1 MLDRAPEGQCP
12 QPHEPPQHPPPP
24 PEGPLNAGF
33 DEAPCT
39 AKLENCLSTFAAPH
53 SGHVTAWSLERTS
66 SSKCDSH
73 SMHAYS

>member
-1 MLDRAPEGQCP
+1 VYVASRMRQWP

-24 PEGPLNAGF
+24 VGPLNAGF
-33 DEAPCT
+33 AAVPCT
-39 AKLENCLSTFAAPH
+39 AKVESCLSTFPAPH
-53 SGHVTAWSLERTS
+53 SGQETAWSALRTS